1 MEKEWKMPY
10 NYKFVEKGIKRSL
23 KTKKPQ
29 NKQKTYEKATKQT
42 KNMQDFSHS
51 QHCAFFMCELAVNF

>member
-42 KNMQDFSHS
+42 KKH
-51 QHCAFFMCELAVNF
+51 ARLLT